1 MTSGDRTAGYS
12 IRGLT
17 WASYSGIFV
26 FGIVLAIL
34 GVLLP
39 LLFERIDLDPVQAGS
54 LFWFLNLGSLIVSL
68 GSGLVFDR
76 FGFKLVLVLASLSA
90 GAALTGMAWATS
102 YPMMATGIF
111 FLGLGGGGLN
121 AGTNVLMADLYPNQ
135 QASALNR
142 LGIFFGFGACFI
154 PLFIGGL
161 IAVLDLGTILL
172 LTGVIALVPGAAF
185 LRLAFPPGKHAE
197 AGLPRSEVK
206 ALLLHPFVLLMG
218 ALLFF
223 QSGNEFSTGGWMT
236 SYLVET
242 LAFTASTA
250 SFYLSG
256 FWAALIVGRVLS
268 VRLLRRMAEETLV
281 QLSAASA
288 ALALLLFILVPHPW
302 VSLLAMCWL
311 GLSMAPIFPSA
322 LGEAAKHFPHL
333 SGTVFGILIATALVG
348 GMTIPWLLGFI
359 VRERSLAAGL
369 FVPVFGFVMVA
380 LLQTV
385 IKARFGKQQP
395 QSR

>member
-1 MTSGDRTAGYS
+1 MAAYS

-17 WASYSGIFV
+17 WASYAGIFV

-54 LFWFLNLGSLIVSL
+54 LFWFLNLGSLIVSI

-76 FGFKLVLVLASLSA
+76 FGFKLILVLASLAAS
-90 GAALTGMAWATS
+90 GALAGMAWATA
-102 YPMMATGIF
+102 YPMFAFSIF
-111 FLGLGGGGLN
+111 LLGLGGGGLN
-121 AGTNVLMADLYPNQ
+121 AGTNVLVADLYPDQ
-135 QASALNR
+135 QAAALNR

-154 PLFIGGL
+154 PLFVGGL
-161 IAVLDLGTILL
+161 IAVLDLRTILL

-185 LRLAFPPGKHAE
+185 LVLSFPPGKHAE

-206 ALLLHPFVLLMG
+206 RLLLHPFVLLLG

-236 SYLVET
+236 TYLVET
-242 LAFTASTA
+242 LAFSASTA

-256 FWAALIVGRVLS
+256 FWAALILGRVLS
-268 VRLLRRMAEETLV
+268 VRVLRWMAEETVV
-281 QLSAASA
+281 QISAGSAAG
-288 ALALLLFILVPHPW
+288 ALLLFILLPDPL
-302 VSLLAMCWL
+302 VSLLAMGWL
-311 GLSMAPIFPSA
+311 GFSMAPIFPSA
-322 LGEAAKHFPHL
+322 LGEGARRFPQL
-333 SGTVFGILIATALVG
+333 SGTLFGILIAIALLG
-348 GMTIPWLLGFI
+348 GMTIPWLLGYI

-369 FVPVFGFVMVA
+369 LLPVFGFVMVT

-385 IKARFGKQQP
+385 INARFGISERK
-395 QSR
+395 R